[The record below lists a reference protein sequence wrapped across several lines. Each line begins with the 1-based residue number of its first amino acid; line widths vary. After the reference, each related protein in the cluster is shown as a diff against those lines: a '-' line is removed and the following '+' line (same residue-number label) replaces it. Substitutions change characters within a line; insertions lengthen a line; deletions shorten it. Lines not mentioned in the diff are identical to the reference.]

1 MAELP
6 IADFIRT
13 RLSEYDPNF
22 EVRKGSA
29 YDTLVFKPLQFVLQP
44 LRDEADELFIAQSL
58 RRILQQEDPDAF
70 NEEMVDDL
78 VGNVFVYRN
87 QGDRS
92 SGIARL
98 YYAFPVNREY
108 PSQGLT
114 VVGNNGKNY
123 INPSPFAIT
132 AEQMSAQIENGLYY
146 FDISVTSEDIG
157 SDTEL
162 DPGGLVSV
170 PGDDE
175 LTTVTNKSKIKGG
188 QTRETNTQLIERA
201 RNAITVRDLVTGKGF
216 SATLLENFPST
227 IREIQ
232 AVGFGDKEIM
242 RDIMFNAHVGGK
254 HDGWVKTANV
264 TTKIADFIGVLID
277 TTRATKTTSY
287 LSLSGTAFSA
297 LGEVSVDRTL
307 GDPPLVTEVKP
318 YVAAEYISPVDMSSP
333 LNLAGADYV
342 KMVIDGVTRIVK
354 VSGSTPATTSRNEI
368 LIAINRAFGVDV
380 AFAFNATI
388 KIISPTTGTSSSIVI
403 ADPDDP
409 LQTSGLVP
417 VFGDP
422 SPAAN
427 FSFVGDGPIAFIE
440 NTHYEVNDSNGQIRR
455 IVPSGYVV
463 DPGALPAPEG
473 EVNGISGALSWVG
486 QQEVTVGGDNVMLD
500 RDECIFPSAL
510 ADPSV
515 GDTLIVSDSIA
526 GNDGYYVIKE
536 VTLLSLG
543 GIDNYRKITVDR
555 WFFGTEDAGTSPV
568 QVTLPTAR
576 FITTNPWFASAEKF
590 DILTIMT
597 GPYAGDYRILDVVSP
612 TEVIL
617 DKEFLEYV
625 DFSGNYYVKR
635 TGIKNNELIYVEYY
649 YNPLSIDIGK
659 YVKLDEYGR
668 VRGIRPGREDYTI
681 TDVAFLKINSIEIID
696 PISREPLGE
705 ILRGEGGYGRG
716 GYGEGPYGI
725 GSGSEYYLRVNEP
738 TARFSAFEDSY
749 IVINSS
755 YQGFSFRVSYDCV
768 PEIETIHDFCRSDRE
783 RVLDGDILVKHF
795 IPGYVGGTISYRV
808 DETDSSIP
816 SNEDLLPL
824 VKSFINERPANQPLE
839 ISDVAQYILSVIDP
853 YRRYGG
859 AVYPMTLKAEIHNT
873 DGSTTIIS
881 GDKMLEII
889 EEDPFPLET
898 TRPLTARTVH
908 WLAGDIV
915 LVREE

>member
-13 RLSEYDPNF
+13 RLFEYDSNF

-44 LRDEADELFIAQSL
+44 FRDEADELFIAQSL

-70 NEEMVDDL
+70 NEELVDDL
-78 VGNVFVYRN
+78 VANVFVTRN
-87 QGDRS
+87 EGDRS

-98 YYAFPVNREY
+98 YYAAPVNREY
-108 PSQGLT
+108 PTQGLT

-123 INPSPFAIT
+123 TNPSPYSIT

-146 FDISVTSEDIG
+146 FDIAVTSEDLG

-170 PGDDE
+170 PGDED
-175 LTTVTNKSKIKGG
+175 LTTVTNKSKIQGG

-216 SATLLENFPST
+216 SATLFENFPSI

-232 AVGFGDKEIM
+232 AVGFGDKEMM
-242 RDIMFNAHVGGK
+242 RDILFNAHVGGK

-264 TTKIADFIGVLID
+264 TQKSADFIGVLID
-277 TTRATKTTSY
+277 TTRATRTSAY
-287 LSLSGTAFSA
+287 LALSGTAYSA
-297 LGEVSVDRTL
+297 LGEVSLDRVL
-307 GDPPLVTEVKP
+307 GDAPLVTEVKP
-318 YVAAEYISPVDMSSP
+318 YVAAEYVSPVDMSSP

-342 KMVIDGVTRIVK
+342 KMTIDGTTRIVK

-380 AFAFNATI
+380 AFAFNTTI
-388 KIISPTTGTSSSIVI
+388 KLISPTAGTASSII
-403 ADPDDP
+403 LADPDDP
-409 LQTSGLVP
+409 GQTSGLVP

-422 SPAAN
+422 APAAT
-427 FSFVGDGPIAFIE
+427 FSVSGDGPIEFIE
-440 NTHYEVNDSNGQIRR
+440 NTHYEIDDANGQIRR
-455 IVPSGYVV
+455 IIPIDYIVS
-463 DPGALPAPEG
+463 PGDNADG
-473 EVNGISGALSWVG
+473 EVNGISGTIPWVG
-486 QQEVTVGGDNVMLD
+486 QQTVEVGTDSVVLE
-500 RDECIFPSAL
+500 RDECLIPAAL
-510 ADPSV
+510 ADPAV
-515 GDTLIVSDSIA
+515 GDTLIISDSIS
-526 GNDGYYVIKE
+526 GNDGYYTISE
-536 VTLLSLG
+536 IALISLG
-543 GIDNYRKITVDR
+543 GTDNYRKITANR
-555 WFFGTEDAGTSPV
+555 WFFGTEDAGSSPV
-568 QVTLPTAR
+568 QVTFPTAR
-576 FITTNPWFASAEKF
+576 FTSVDPWFASAAQF
-590 DILTIMT
+590 DILTVVS
-597 GPYAGDYRILDVVSP
+597 GPYAGDYRILEVVSP

-617 DKEFLEYV
+617 DSDFLEYV
-625 DFSGNYYVKR
+625 DFSAIYYVRR
-635 TGIKNNELIYVEYY
+635 TGIKENELVYVEYY

-668 VRGIRPGREDYTI
+668 ERGIRPGREDFTI
-681 TDVAFLKINSIEIID
+681 TDVAFLKVNSIEIID
-696 PISREPLGE
+696 PISRESLGE
-705 ILRGEGGYGRG
+705 VLRGEGGYGRG
-716 GYGEGPYGI
+716 GYGEGAYGI

-738 TARFSAFEDSY
+738 TARFSALEDSY
-749 IVINSS
+749 LVINSG
-755 YQGFSFRVSYDCV
+755 YQGFSFRVNYDCV

-795 IPGYVGGTISYRV
+795 IPAYVSGTISYRV

-824 VKSFINERPANQPLE
+824 VKTFINERPANQPLE

-859 AVYPMTLKAEIHNT
+859 AVYPMTLEAEIHNT
-873 DGSTTIIS
+873 DGSTTILS
-881 GDKMLEII
+881 GSKMLEVI
-889 EEDPFPLET
+889 EEEPFPLET

-915 LVREE
+915 LSREE